1 MNRRA
6 AFFTSKYKGIAYEK
20 TPGAGPEGY
29 VRCFLIGFPTH
40 LDDLSNGDWIIC
52 PPVHRPCRKNPEMA
66 GVSSP

>member
-52 PPVHRPCRKNPEMA
+52 PTCPPTMPKKP
-66 GVSSP
+66 